1 MKRKLVLTSAV
12 VLILALLAAGTF
24 AYFTKDVRA
33 TNVITTGTISI
44 ELNDS
49 ITGGA
54 AVKDGDKVT
63 GYTIS
68 GVMPGQP
75 VEKIVSVTNT
85 GTSPAWL
92 RVKLDI
98 SVTGANGKPLDLTFG
113 DKQDV
118 LTFTTGDGWFYHDGY
133 YYYSAP
139 VAEKTST
146 ADFFAKKDGQPTLML
161 NPQLPNDYQGCT
173 VTVAVQAQ
181 AVQVKNNNIYV
192 DASGAEVMG
201 ENGLPLTF
209 DTLSTEDGNETRES
223 SLDSVFG
230 WPAD

>member
-1 MKRKLVLTSAV
+1 M
-12 VLILALLAAGTF
+12 
-24 AYFTKDVRA
+24 
-33 TNVITTGTISI
+33 
-44 ELNDS
+44 
-49 ITGGA
+49 
-54 AVKDGDKVT
+54 
-63 GYTIS
+63 
-68 GVMPGQP
+68 
-75 VEKIVSVTNT
+75 
-85 GTSPAWL
+85 
-92 RVKLDI
+92 
-98 SVTGANGKPLDLTFG
+98 
-113 DKQDV
+113 
-118 LTFTTGDGWFYHDGY
+118 
-133 YYYSAP
+133 
-139 VAEKTST
+139 AEKTST

>member
-24 AYFTKDVRA
+24 AYFTKNARA

-44 ELNDS
+44 QLNDE
-49 ITGGA
+49 IKETGA
-54 AVKDGDKVT
+54 EKTDT
-63 GYTIS
+63 GWTLS
-68 GVMPGQP
+68 GVMPGQA
-75 VEKIVSVTNT
+75 VEKAVSVTNT

-98 SVTGANGKPLDLTFG
+98 GVTVGAEKMPLIFGNGE
-113 DKQDV
+113 QV
-118 LTFTTGDGWFYHDGY
+118 LTFTPQMKEGKGWFLAEDGY
-133 YYYSAP
+133 YYYSKP
-139 VAEKTST
+139 VA
-146 ADFFAKKDGQPTLML
+146 ADDETERLFQSGTLML

>member
-24 AYFTKDVRA
+24 AYFTKDARA
-33 TNVITTGTISI
+33 TNVITTGTIDI
-44 ELNDS
+44 TLNDE
-49 ITGGA
+49 IAGGE
-54 AVKDGDKVT
+54 KT
-63 GYTIS
+63 
-68 GVMPGQP
+68 GQP
-75 VEKIVSVTNT
+75 VEKIVSVTYT